1 MCAKLSFFFGSH
13 KQSQK
18 LLYSKLNYIGQKH
31 RDSCQFIMQEHFLL
45 KNSPEKFA
53 DIKKSRTFAL
63 EIKKQHRGVE
73 QLVAR
78 WAHNPKV
85 VCSSQASATRK
96 EKQMLLLFYFLLL
109 KSFIIIS

>member
-1 MCAKLSFFFGSH
+1 
-13 KQSQK
+13 
-18 LLYSKLNYIGQKH
+18 
-31 RDSCQFIMQEHFLL
+31 MQEHFLL

-85 VCSSQASATRK
+85 VCSSQASATK
-96 EKQMLLLFYFLLL
+96 EEKQMLLFF
-109 KSFIIIS
+109 FIHTPHWRAQKKDCAKF